1 MNSRKNLAY
10 AIDLVRVILVIG
22 FLFFGTWGLTG
33 CSLLGANRQVG
44 LQKAAAPEVRDVP
57 FAARESKEAPLRK
70 RIMVLPFIGGPT
82 QSENAGL
89 VAREAFLRLLR
100 RTDEF
105 VVVANSDFP
114 KDVSAFL
121 KGPEYDLEAMAKIA
135 SGMGISAI
143 VEGRIIDV
151 RARRVGDEVGLVR
164 KVRARMNA
172 RVQVRMV
179 NTRNGSIIL
188 SENREAETE
197 EATTRV
203 AERMEND
210 RDLAD
215 DPILIQSVINRAFV
229 ATIPRITNAVEK
241 LSWEGRVAM
250 VKGERV
256 YLNAGRLSGIQVGDI
271 LRISEEGE
279 DVHDPETGSYIGRV
293 PGRLKGTV
301 EVISYFGKDGAIAIL
316 HSGSGFR
323 ENDLVELY

>member
-1 MNSRKNLAY
+1 MTKFIFAVTVMLA
-10 AIDLVRVILVIG
+10 LS
-22 FLFFGTWGLTG
+22 G

-44 LQKAAAPEVRDVP
+44 IDSQKQGPEIRDVP
-57 FAARESKEAPLRK
+57 IEARESKDAPLRK
-70 RIMVLPFIGGPT
+70 RVMVLPFINGGLSR
-82 QSENAGL
+82 SEEAGK
-89 VAREAFLRLLR
+89 VAREAFLRQLR

-114 KDVSAFL
+114 KEISAFL
-121 KGPEYDLEAMAKIA
+121 KAGEYDLEAMGKIA
-135 SGMGISAI
+135 AAMGISAI
-143 VEGRIIDV
+143 LEGRILEV
-151 RARRVGDEVGLVR
+151 KARRVGDEVGLVR
-164 KVRARMNA
+164 KIRARMNA
-172 RVQVRMV
+172 RVQIRMV

-188 SENREAETE
+188 NETREAEAE

-203 AERMEND
+203 AERASSD

-215 DPILIQSVINRAFV
+215 DPILIESVVTRAFQTTV
-229 ATIPRITNAVEK
+229 PRIVNAIEK
-241 LSWEGRVAM
+241 LSWEGRVAL

-256 YLNAGRLSGIQVGDI
+256 YLNAGRLSGLQIGDI

-301 EVISYFGKDGAIAIL
+301 EVVSYFGKDGAISVL

>member
-1 MNSRKNLAY
+1 MTKIIFATTVMLA
-10 AIDLVRVILVIG
+10 V
-22 FLFFGTWGLTG
+22 TG

-44 LQKAAAPEVRDVP
+44 INGQKLGPEIRDVP
-57 FAARESKEAPLRK
+57 LEARETKDAPLRK
-70 RIMVLPFIGGPT
+70 RVMVLPFINGGL
-82 QSENAGL
+82 SRSDEAAK
-89 VAREAFLRLLR
+89 VAREAFLRQLR

-114 KDVSAFL
+114 KDVSAFV
-121 KGPEYDLEAMAKIA
+121 KAGEYDLVAMGKIA
-135 SGMGISAI
+135 AAMGIAAI
-143 VEGRIIDV
+143 LEGRILEV
-151 RARRVGDEVGLVR
+151 KARRVGDEVGLVR
-164 KVRARMNA
+164 KIRARMNA
-172 RVQVRMV
+172 RVQIRMV

-188 SENREAETE
+188 NETREAEAE

-203 AERMEND
+203 AERASTD

-215 DPILIQSVINRAFV
+215 DPILIESVVTRAFQ
-229 ATIPRITNAVEK
+229 ATLPRIINAVEK
-241 LSWEGRVAM
+241 LSWEGRVAL

-256 YLNAGRLSGIQVGDI
+256 YLNAGRLSGLQIGDI

-301 EVISYFGKDGAIAIL
+301 EVVSYFGKDGAISVL
-316 HSGSGFR
+316 HSGSGFH

>member
-10 AIDLVRVILVIG
+10 AMDIVRVVLVVG
-22 FLFFGTWGLTG
+22 LLAFGSWGLTG
-33 CSLLGANRQVG
+33 CSLIGANRQVG
-44 LQKAAAPEVRDVP
+44 IQKSAAPEIRDVP

-105 VVVANSDFP
+105 VVVANTDFP
-114 KDVSAFL
+114 KEVSAFL

-179 NTRNGSIIL
+179 NTRNGSVIL

-197 EATTRV
+197 ESTTRV
-203 AERMEND
+203 AERSEND

>member
-1 MNSRKNLAY
+1 MKL
-10 AIDLVRVILVIG
+10 
-22 FLFFGTWGLTG
+22 
-33 CSLLGANRQVG
+33 
-44 LQKAAAPEVRDVP
+44 
-57 FAARESKEAPLRK
+57 LRK
-70 RIMVLPFIGGPT
+70 
-82 QSENAGL
+82 
-89 VAREAFLRLLR
+89 
-100 RTDEF
+100 TDEF
-105 VVVANSDFP
+105 IVVANSDFP
-114 KDVSAFL
+114 KDLNAFL

-143 VEGRIIDV
+143 IEGRIVDV

-172 RVQVRMV
+172 RVQIRMV

-197 EATTRV
+197 ESTTRL
-203 AERMEND
+203 AERSQTD
-210 RDLAD
+210 RDLED
-215 DPILIQSVINRAFV
+215 DPILIQSVINRAFL
-229 ATIPRITNAVEK
+229 ATIPRIVNAVEK
-241 LSWEGRVAM
+241 LSWEGRVAL

-256 YLNAGRLSGIQVGDI
+256 YLNAGRLSGLQIGDI

-301 EVISYFGKDGAIAIL
+301 EIVTYFGRDGAIAIL

>member
-1 MNSRKNLAY
+1 MTKLLFAFAVVLA
-10 AIDLVRVILVIG
+10 LS
-22 FLFFGTWGLTG
+22 G
-33 CSLLGANRQVG
+33 CSLLGANRQIG
-44 LQKAAAPEVRDVP
+44 IESQRQGPEIRDVP
-57 FAARESKEAPLRK
+57 MEARETKDAPLRK
-70 RIMVLPFIGGPT
+70 RVMVLPFINGGLSR
-82 QSENAGL
+82 SEEAGK
-89 VAREAFLRLLR
+89 VAREALLKQLR

-114 KDVSAFL
+114 KDPSTFL
-121 KGPEYDLEAMAKIA
+121 KAGEYDLEVMGKIA
-135 SGMGISAI
+135 AAMGISAI
-143 VEGRIIDV
+143 LEGRIIEV
-151 RARRVGDEVGLVR
+151 KARRVGDEVGLVR
-164 KVRARMNA
+164 KIRARMNA
-172 RVQVRMV
+172 RVQIRMV

-188 SENREAETE
+188 NETREAEAE

-203 AERMEND
+203 AERVASD

-215 DPILIQSVINRAFV
+215 DPILIESVVTRAFQS
-229 ATIPRITNAVEK
+229 TIPRIVNAVEK
-241 LSWEGRVAM
+241 LSWEGRVAL

-256 YLNAGRLSGIQVGDI
+256 YLNAGRLSGLQIGDI

-301 EVISYFGKDGAIAIL
+301 EVVSYFGKDGAISVL

>member
-1 MNSRKNLAY
+1 MNSSEFFRSVHR
-10 AIDLVRVILVIG
+10 LVLLGICSA
-22 FLFFGTWGLTG
+22 GLIG

-44 LQKAAAPEVRDVP
+44 IQKSAAPEVRDVP

-70 RIMVLPFIGGPT
+70 RIMVLPFIGSPT
-82 QSENAGL
+82 QSEKAGL
-89 VAREAFLRLLR
+89 VAREAFLKLLR

-114 KDVSAFL
+114 KDVSSFL

-143 VEGRIIDV
+143 VEGRIVDV
-151 RARRVGDEVGLVR
+151 RAKRVGDEVGIVR
-164 KVRARMNA
+164 KLRARMNA
-172 RVQVRMV
+172 QVQVRMV
-179 NTRNGSIIL
+179 NTRNGSVIL
-188 SENREAETE
+188 NENREAETE

-203 AERMEND
+203 AERSEND
-210 RDLAD
+210 RDLQD
-215 DPILIQSVINRAFV
+215 DPVLIQSVINRAFV
-229 ATIPRITNAVEK
+229 ATIPRISSAIEK
-241 LSWEGRVAM
+241 LSWEGRVAL

-256 YLNAGRLSGIQVGDI
+256 YLNAGRLSGIQIGDI

-301 EVISYFGKDGAIAIL
+301 EVVSYFGKDGAIAIL

>member
-1 MNSRKNLAY
+1 MTKIFFAVTVALA
-10 AIDLVRVILVIG
+10 LS
-22 FLFFGTWGLTG
+22 G
-33 CSLLGANRQVG
+33 CSLLSANRQVG
-44 LQKAAAPEVRDVP
+44 IDNQKLGPEIRDVP
-57 FAARESKEAPLRK
+57 LEARESKDAPLRK
-70 RIMVLPFIGGPT
+70 RVMVLPFINGGLSR
-82 QSENAGL
+82 SEDAGR
-89 VAREAFLRLLR
+89 VAREAFLRQLR

-114 KDVSAFL
+114 KEISAFL
-121 KGPEYDLEAMAKIA
+121 KAGEYDLEAMGKIA
-135 SGMGISAI
+135 AAMGISAI
-143 VEGRIIDV
+143 IEGRILEV

-164 KVRARMNA
+164 KIRARMNA
-172 RVQVRMV
+172 RVQIRMV

-188 SENREAETE
+188 NETREAEAE
-197 EATTRV
+197 ESTTRV
-203 AERMEND
+203 AERAASD

-215 DPILIQSVINRAFV
+215 DPILIESVVTRAFQS
-229 ATIPRITNAVEK
+229 TLQRIVNAVEK
-241 LSWEGRVAM
+241 LSWEGRVAL

-256 YLNAGRLSGIQVGDI
+256 YLNAGRLSGLQIGDI

-301 EVISYFGKDGAIAIL
+301 EVVSYFGKDGAISVL

>member
-1 MNSRKNLAY
+1 MTKIFFAVTVALA
-10 AIDLVRVILVIG
+10 LS
-22 FLFFGTWGLTG
+22 G
-33 CSLLGANRQVG
+33 CSLLSANRQVG
-44 LQKAAAPEVRDVP
+44 IDNQKLGPEIRDVP
-57 FAARESKEAPLRK
+57 LEARESKDAPLRK
-70 RIMVLPFIGGPT
+70 RVMVLPFINGGLSR
-82 QSENAGL
+82 SEDAGR
-89 VAREAFLRLLR
+89 VAREAFLRQLR

-114 KDVSAFL
+114 KEISAFL
-121 KGPEYDLEAMAKIA
+121 KAGEYDLEAMGKIA
-135 SGMGISAI
+135 AAMGISAI
-143 VEGRIIDV
+143 IEGRILEV

-164 KVRARMNA
+164 KIRARMNA
-172 RVQVRMV
+172 RVQIRMV

-188 SENREAETE
+188 NETREAEAE

-203 AERMEND
+203 AERAASD

-215 DPILIQSVINRAFV
+215 DPILIESVVTRAFQS
-229 ATIPRITNAVEK
+229 TLQRIVNAVEK
-241 LSWEGRVAM
+241 LSWEGRVAL

-256 YLNAGRLSGIQVGDI
+256 YLNAGRLSGLQIGDI

-279 DVHDPETGSYIGRV
+279 DVHDPETGSYIGRD

-301 EVISYFGKDGAIAIL
+301 EVVSYFGKDGAISVL

>member
-1 MNSRKNLAY
+1 MTLITSKLIVALA
-10 AIDLVRVILVIG
+10 
-22 FLFFGTWGLTG
+22 GLGLLAG
-33 CSLLGANRQVG
+33 CSLLGANRQIGVG
-44 LQKAAAPEVRDVP
+44 NQKIGPEIRDVP
-57 FAARESKEAPLRK
+57 LEARDSSKESPLRK
-70 RIMVLPFIGGPT
+70 RVMVLPFINGGVS
-82 QSENAGL
+82 QSQEGGR
-89 VAREAFLRLLR
+89 VAREVFLRQLR

-121 KGPEYDLEAMAKIA
+121 KVGEYDLEAMGKIA
-135 SGMGISAI
+135 AAMGISAI
-143 VEGRIIDV
+143 IEGRILEV
-151 RARRVGDEVGLVR
+151 RARRVGDEVGIVR
-164 KVRARMNA
+164 KIRARMNA
-172 RVQVRMV
+172 RVQIRLV

-188 SENREAETE
+188 NETREAEAE
-197 EATTRV
+197 EFTTRV
-203 AERMEND
+203 AERAATD

-215 DPILIQSVINRAFV
+215 DPALIESVVTRAFQ
-229 ATIPRITNAVEK
+229 ATLPRIISAIEK
-241 LSWEGRVAM
+241 LSWEGRVAL

-256 YLNAGRLSGIQVGDI
+256 YLNAGRLSGLQIGDI

-301 EVISYFGKDGAIAIL
+301 EIVSYFGKDGAISVL

>member
-1 MNSRKNLAY
+1 MTKIFFAVTVALA
-10 AIDLVRVILVIG
+10 LS
-22 FLFFGTWGLTG
+22 G
-33 CSLLGANRQVG
+33 CSLLSANRQVG
-44 LQKAAAPEVRDVP
+44 IDNQKLGPEIRDVP
-57 FAARESKEAPLRK
+57 LEARESKDAPLRK
-70 RIMVLPFIGGPT
+70 RVMVLPFINGGLSR
-82 QSENAGL
+82 SEDAGR
-89 VAREAFLRLLR
+89 VAREAFLRQLR

-114 KDVSAFL
+114 KEISAFL
-121 KGPEYDLEAMAKIA
+121 KAGEYDLEAMGKIA
-135 SGMGISAI
+135 AAMGISAI
-143 VEGRIIDV
+143 IEGRILEV

-164 KVRARMNA
+164 KIRARMNA
-172 RVQVRMV
+172 RVQIRMV

-188 SENREAETE
+188 NETREAEAE

-203 AERMEND
+203 AERAASD

-215 DPILIQSVINRAFV
+215 DPILIESVVTRAFQS
-229 ATIPRITNAVEK
+229 TLQRIVNAVEK
-241 LSWEGRVAM
+241 LSWEGRVAL

-256 YLNAGRLSGIQVGDI
+256 YLNAGRLSGLQIGDI

-301 EVISYFGKDGAIAIL
+301 EVVSYFGKDGAISVL